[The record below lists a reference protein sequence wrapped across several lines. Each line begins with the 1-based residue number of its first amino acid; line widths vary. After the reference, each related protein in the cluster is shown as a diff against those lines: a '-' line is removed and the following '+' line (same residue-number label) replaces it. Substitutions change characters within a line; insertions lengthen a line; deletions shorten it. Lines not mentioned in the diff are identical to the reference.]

1 MTQTIKEIHSQI
13 SENIMRLRRTK
24 GLTQEQLANEINCSQ
39 AFINQ
44 LETGAKDCNVE
55 HIYKISSVL
64 GCSIYEILPEVKLNM
79 DTTNDDN

>member
-1 MTQTIKEIHSQI
+1 MTKTIEQIHLII

-44 LETGAKDCNVE
+44 LETGAKDCNIE
-55 HIYKISSVL
+55 HIYKLSSAL
-64 GCSIYEILPEVKLNM
+64 ECSIHDILPNTRINM
-79 DTTNDDN
+79 ESI

>member
-1 MTQTIKEIHSQI
+1 
-13 SENIMRLRRTK
+13 MRLRRTK

-55 HIYKISSVL
+55 QIYKISKIKE
-64 GCSIYEILPEVKLNM
+64 CKKYEILPEVKLNM
-79 DTTNDDN
+79 DTTNDDNKFKII

>member
-1 MTQTIKEIHSQI
+1 
-13 SENIMRLRRTK
+13 MRLRRTK

-64 GCSIYEILPEVKLNM
+64 DCSIYEILPNAKINM
-79 DTTNDDN
+79 ESSNDD